1 MKDSKRARHTEVAN
15 HGGET
20 IGDGWMVEWVDGTRF
35 LPRSTRS
42 LVRIHVQGASCGFH
56 VFRVTCPL
64 KMPVNTDPTAR
75 GRVESGWN
83 RWRVGGGKGEK
94 VREFRDITRVSSV
107 MLERFESLEGR
118 KGDGCSSRG
127 KFGDELVLNFA
138 PRIGGENRK
147 S

>member
-1 MKDSKRARHTEVAN
+1 M
-15 HGGET
+15 
-20 IGDGWMVEWVDGTRF
+20 DGWLSGWMEHASSHDQ
-35 LPRSTRS
+35 RS

>member
-1 MKDSKRARHTEVAN
+1 M
-15 HGGET
+15 
-20 IGDGWMVEWVDGTRF
+20 DGWLSGWMEHASSHDQ
-35 LPRSTRS
+35 RS

-83 RWRVGGGKGEK
+83 RWKVGGGKGEK

-107 MLERFESLEGR
+107 TRTVR
-118 KGDGCSSRG
+118 
-127 KFGDELVLNFA
+127 KFGRTKRGWMLIKGKIWGRVSA
-138 PRIGGENRK
+138 
-147 S
+147 